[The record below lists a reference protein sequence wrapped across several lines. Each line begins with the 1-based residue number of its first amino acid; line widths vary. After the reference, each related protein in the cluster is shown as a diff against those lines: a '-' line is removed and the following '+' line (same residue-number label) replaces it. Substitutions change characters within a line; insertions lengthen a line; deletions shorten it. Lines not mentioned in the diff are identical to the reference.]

1 MVEVFEVEGVVGV
14 EIVDE
19 EFLEPVV
26 FDKVDF
32 QSVPVVDP
40 AADEHL
46 SKHVFVFEGLALH
59 RVVHGPG
66 EHFDLSH
73 QTSYS
78 LFPIRTRRHN

>member
-1 MVEVFEVEGVVGV
+1 MAEVFEVEGVVGV

-40 AADEHL
+40 TTDEHL
-46 SKHVFVFEGLALH
+46 GQHVFVFEGLAFH
-59 RVVHGPG
+59 RIVHGPR

-78 LFPIRTRRHN
+78 LLPIRTRPHN